1 MRKGAM
7 APPYAEN
14 DVRTTVAN
22 CIRFRSI
29 SMSAQRTR
37 ADCPQ
42 TDYIFL
48 MRALFEAPPYLQPA
62 VQANAEPVVLE
73 NSPRGQ
79 RGVEKQIAKP
89 THESCTS
96 EILRASRRPN
106 ECDILIR
113 KTDTPEKSEMP
124 RSLHVHEFA
133 RSANPQRVVFFKE
146 QRMPASLRLQLGR
159 SSPKYVYV

>member
-1 MRKGAM
+1 VPSLACSPEKSGQGRTTRPNCELTRARAISNENTKTTMPAPENSTSCAEAMPMRKGAM

-42 TDYIFL
+42 TDHIFL

-79 RGVEKQIAKP
+79 RG
-89 THESCTS
+89 
-96 EILRASRRPN
+96 
-106 ECDILIR
+106 
-113 KTDTPEKSEMP
+113 EKSKLLSP
-124 RSLHVHEFA
+124 PTKAAPLRSCA
-133 RSANPQRVVFFKE
+133 QADDRMSAIF
-146 QRMPASLRLQLGR
+146 
-159 SSPKYVYV
+159 